1 MRIEK
6 LDGLRGVFSI
16 MVVLFHFNS
25 EFIPD
30 FLFNNF
36 IIRKSGLFVDFFFVL
51 SGFVIALNYTNLSK
65 VNEFTT
71 YLKKRL
77 IRIYPLLFWTAM
89 VFFAVYYV
97 CTYYGF
103 TSSYDE
109 IEGRW
114 LINLAETLLLTNSTP
129 ILGVNYGINYPSWTI
144 SSEMISYI
152 VFGLLSLTFT
162 TVKKPLKFAIVIGIC
177 VTFLWYLKQYWVI
190 EDYGFVRGLY
200 AFLMG
205 CLVYKFYNK
214 KRVYHK
220 GLEFITVLV
229 LLVYMYLLSILPL
242 QKQEV
247 FSIATIPLL
256 FASILFILLHTNGMI
271 SNILESRTF
280 QFLGKISY
288 SVYLNHAIII
298 VLLPNGIQYV
308 FDLSL
313 NPWSQTLILIVTM
326 LALII
331 YSNFTYVLV
340 EKRVGNM
347 LKRKLLKTSNSKLN

>member
-51 SGFVIALNYTNLSK
+51 SGFVIALNYKNLSK
-65 VNEFTT
+65 VNELKT
-71 YLKKRL
+71 YLKKRF

-89 VFFAVYYV
+89 VFFAVYYT
-97 CTYYGF
+97 CTYYGL
-103 TSSYDE
+103 TKSYAE
-109 IEGRW
+109 LEGRW
-114 LINLAETLLLTNSTP
+114 ILNLAETLLLTNSTP
-129 ILGVNYGINYPSWTI
+129 LLGVNYGINYPSWTI
-144 SSEMISYI
+144 SSEMISYL
-152 VFGLLSLTFT
+152 VFGVLSIVLLTLKKSLK
-162 TVKKPLKFAIVIGIC
+162 VAIVIGIC
-177 VTFLWYLKQYWVI
+177 ITFLLSLKQYWVND
-190 EDYGFVRGLY
+190 DYGFVRGLY
-200 AFLMG
+200 AFLSG
-205 CLVYKFYNK
+205 YFVFKCYKNGKTYPNCL
-214 KRVYHK
+214 
-220 GLEFITVLV
+220 EVLMILIIV
-229 LLVYMYLLSILPL
+229 SYMYILSSLEIRKMEL
-242 QKQEV
+242 

-256 FASILFILLHTNGMI
+256 FSLIIYTILHTNGVV
-271 SNILESRTF
+271 SKLLETKPF

-288 SVYLNHAIII
+288 SVYLNHGIVI
-298 VLLPNGIQYV
+298 VLIPNIIKYG